1 MKGTELSRKLGV
13 SRATIHRLVD
23 SLKSKGFIIEAYPGR
38 GYKLIIENDLQ
49 TLTNTSWKLH
59 GLCYK
64 IYYIRECTST
74 QDIAEE
80 LAKSGAPEGS
90 VIVAEKQTR
99 GRGRFGREW
108 FSGEGGLWFTV
119 LLKPKVV
126 NNLQLVSLAMGT
138 AVAESIKKLLKIN
151 VGLKW
156 PNDVLYGKKKLAG
169 ILVEGKVEADVI
181 KYILVGVGINVNNE
195 LPSMLRDKAT
205 SISEILGFKVP
216 RAPILKG
223 ILASFSKYYES
234 IVRGEHEHI
243 IKEWKKHTITLYKK
257 VIVKFA
263 NEVIKGIAT
272 GIGKDGSLIIRCS
285 DGSIR
290 KAYAGDCTILE

>member
-1 MKGTELSRKLGV
+1 MGV

-38 GYKLIIENDLQ
+38 GYRLILENDLQ
-49 TLTNTSWKLH
+49 NLTNTLWRLH

-99 GRGRFGREW
+99 GRGRFSREW

-126 NNLQLVSLAMGT
+126 NNLQLISLAMGT

-156 PNDVLYGKKKLAG
+156 PNDVVYKGKKLAG

-181 KYILVGVGINVNNE
+181 KYILVGVGVNINNKIPDE
-195 LPSMLRDKAT
+195 LKDIAT
-205 SISEILGFKVP
+205 SISEILGFKIP
-216 RAPILKG
+216 RAPVLKG
-223 ILASFSKYYES
+223 ILESFAKYYIS
-234 IVRGEHEHI
+234 ILHGKHEYV
-243 IKEWKKHTITLYKK
+243 IKEWKKHTVTLNRR
-257 VIVKFA
+257 VVVKFI
-263 NEVIKGIAT
+263 NEVIEGIAT

-285 DGSIR
+285 DGSIK
-290 KAYAGDCTILE
+290 KAYAGDCTILEQV